1 MAADKFNSLTGYS
14 AGLPPID
21 IVAANG
27 NIVTNHNFPSGNV
40 TSNTVRANFYFYANG
55 EPFSS
60 NAAGANTQIQY
71 NGGVSNNFAA
81 SSALTFDDANLM
93 LSTQNFTVG
102 GNTVLG
108 DAQAVAIQGG
118 VNGYVLQTDGA
129 GGLSWTAQTGGGGG
143 GGTPG
148 GANMQVQFNSAGT
161 FAGDAGF
168 IYDVD
173 TDLLTATHI
182 AGEGGNISNVTYANI
197 TGIGNIS
204 VVDLT
209 GATDTVLYG
218 NGVFADISAGASAN
232 FANFAGNITLA
243 AQPNITSVGT
253 LTTLQVGAG
262 GLSVTGNIGAS
273 NIAVTETSTF
283 TGPVVISTLGNLTM
297 AGNANLQNSPNIQ
310 LPVANLHID
319 GGLNGYVLAT
329 NGSGNLSWTVQ
340 SGGGGGGTPGG
351 ANTQMQFNDSGVF
364 GGDANV
370 VYNKATNV
378 MTMAGTLVANNM
390 TVGSGAY
397 AFRTTKVKTGVTTTV
412 SAVEICATEASTVS
426 AIDYTVVAT
435 DPSNASRQ
443 IEKVSAAVY
452 GTTVSSIQYATIS
465 VGSKLADFAVTYV
478 PGDAFRDAQVV
489 LYATPATT
497 NETTY
502 KIVVE
507 EYAS

>member
-60 NAAGANTQIQY
+60 NAAGANTQIQF
-71 NGGVSNNFAA
+71 NGGVSNNCAA
-81 SSALTFDDANLM
+81 SASLTFDDANLM
-93 LSTQNFTVG
+93 LSTRNFTVG
-102 GNTVLG
+102 GNTALG
-108 DAQAVAIQGG
+108 DVTSVAITGG
-118 VNGYVLQTDGA
+118 TNGYVLQTDGA
-129 GGLSWTAQTGGGGG
+129 GALSWTAQSGGGGG
-143 GGTPG
+143 GGNPG
-148 GANMQVQFNSAGT
+148 GANTQVQFNNAGA
-161 FAGDAGF
+161 FGGDAGF
-168 IYDVD
+168 TYDID
-173 TDLLTATHI
+173 NDLLEAIHVG
-182 AGEGGNISNVTYANI
+182 GEGGNISNVTYANI

-232 FANFAGNITLA
+232 FANFAGNVVGV

-297 AGNANLQNSPNIQ
+297 SGNANLQNSPNIQ

-329 NGSGNLSWTVQ
+329 NGSGDLSWTVQ

-351 ANTQMQFNDSGVF
+351 ANTQMQFNDSGTF

-378 MTMAGTLVANNM
+378 MTMAGTLVANTM

-397 AFRTTKVKTGVTTTV
+397 SFRTTKVKTGVTTTV

-426 AIDYTVVAT
+426 AIDYTIVAT
-435 DPSNASRQ
+435 DPANASRQ
-443 IEKVSAAVY
+443 TVKITSAVY
-452 GTTVSSIQYATIS
+452 GTTVNYTEYATIS
-465 VGSKLADFAVTYV
+465 VGSLLADFAITYV
-478 PGDAFRDAQVV
+478 PGDAFRNAQVV

-497 NETTY
+497 NSTTY
-502 KIVVE
+502 KILLE
-507 EYAS
+507 EYGT

>member
-14 AGLPPID
+14 AGLPPI
-21 IVAANG
+21 
-27 NIVTNHNFPSGNV
+27 NIVDGNANVVTNVNYPAGNV
-40 TSNTVRANFYFYANG
+40 TSNSVYANNFFYANG
-55 EPFSS
+55 ASFSS
-60 NAAGANTQIQY
+60 DPAGSNRQVQYNNSGLFGASAGFTFDQANTQ
-71 NGGVSNNFAA
+71 
-81 SSALTFDDANLM
+81 LTVTNLKTTTTANLGA
-93 LSTQNFTVG
+93 VG
-102 GNTVLG
+102 NIT
-108 DAQAVAIQGG
+108 ITGG
-118 VNGYVLQTDGA
+118 TNGYVLQTDGSGA
-129 GGLSWTAQTGGGGG
+129 LSWTAQSGGGGG
-143 GGTPG
+143 NGVPG
-148 GANMQVQFNSAGT
+148 GANTQVQFNNAGA
-161 FAGDAGF
+161 FGGDAGF
-168 IYDVD
+168 IYDIS
-173 TDLLTATHI
+173 TDKLTAIHI
-182 AGEGGNISNVTYANI
+182 AGEAGNISNVTYANI

-232 FANFAGNITLA
+232 FANFAGNVVGV
-243 AQPNITSVGT
+243 AQPNITSVGI
-253 LTTLQVGAG
+253 LTGLQVGAG

-283 TGPVVISTLGNLTM
+283 TGPVIITTLGNLTM
-297 AGNANLQNSPNIQ
+297 SGNANLQNSPNVQ

-351 ANTQMQFNDSGVF
+351 ANTQMQFNDAGTF

-397 AFRTTKVKTGVTTTV
+397 SFRTSKVKTGVTTAI

-426 AIDYTVVAT
+426 AIDYTIVAT
-435 DPSNASRQ
+435 DPANASRQ
-443 IEKVSAAVY
+443 TVKITSAVY
-452 GTTVSSIQYATIS
+452 GTTVNYVEYATIS
-465 VGSKLADFAVTYV
+465 VGSLLADFAVTYV
-478 PGDAFRDAQVV
+478 PGDGFRAAQIV

-497 NETTY
+497 NSTTY
-502 KIVVE
+502 SILLD

>member
-27 NIVTNHNFPSGNV
+27 NIVTNHNYPAGNV
-40 TSNTVRANFYFYANG
+40 TSNKIYANNYYYANG
-55 EPFSS
+55 AAFSS
-60 NAAGANTQIQY
+60 DPAGANTEIQFNN
-71 NGGVSNNFAA
+71 NGVFGA
-81 SSALTFDDANLM
+81 SANLVFDTAT
-93 LSTQNFTVG
+93 SRIITRNATVLG
-102 GNTVLG
+102 ETLLG
-108 DAQAVAIQGG
+108 DAQTVSIQGG

-143 GGTPG
+143 GNGTPG
-148 GANMQVQFNSAGT
+148 GSNMQVQFNSAGA

-168 IYDVD
+168 IYDTD
-173 TDLLTATHI
+173 TNLLTATSL

-204 VVDLT
+204 AVNLT
-209 GATDTVLYG
+209 GADNTVLYA

-232 FANFAGNITLA
+232 FANFAGNLTVA
-243 AQPNITSVGT
+243 SQPNITSVGT
-253 LTTLQVGAG
+253 LTGLQVGG
-262 GLSVTGNIGAS
+262 GLSVVGNIGGA
-273 NIAVTETSTF
+273 NIAITDTATF
-283 TGPVVISTLGNLTM
+283 TGPVVIDSLGNLTVQ
-297 AGNANLQNSPNIQ
+297 GNANLQTSPNIE

-329 NGSGNLSWTVQ
+329 DGAGGLSWTLN
-340 SGGGGGGTPGG
+340 SGGGGGGSPGG
-351 ANTQMQFNDSGVF
+351 ANTQMQFNDAGVF

-370 VYNKATNV
+370 VYNKSTNT

-397 AFRTTKVKTGVTTTV
+397 SFRTTKVATGVSTTT

-426 AIDYTVVAT
+426 AVDYTIVAT
-435 DPSNASRQ
+435 DAANSSRQ
-443 IEKVSAAVY
+443 TVKITSAVY
-452 GTTVSSIQYATIS
+452 GTTVNYSEYATIS
-465 VGSKLADFAVTYV
+465 VGSLLADFAVTYV
-478 PGDAFRDAQVV
+478 PGDAFRNAQVV

-497 NETTY
+497 NSTTY
-502 KIVVE
+502 KILLE
-507 EYAS
+507 EYSS

>member
-14 AGLPPID
+14 VGLPSID

-27 NIVTNHNFPSGNV
+27 NVVTNHNYPAGNV
-40 TSNTVRANFYFYANG
+40 TSNSIYANNYFYANG
-55 EPFSS
+55 TPFSS
-60 NAAGANTQIQY
+60 DPAGSNTQVQY
-71 NGGVSNNFAA
+71 NDDGDFGA
-81 SSALTFDDANLM
+81 SSNFTFDSALNTLTSFNIVASNSANLGA
-93 LSTQNFTVG
+93 VG
-102 GNTVLG
+102 NVIIT
-108 DAQAVAIQGG
+108 GG
-118 VNGYVLQTDGA
+118 TNGYVLQTDGSGA
-129 GGLSWTAQTGGGGG
+129 LSWTAQTGGGGG
-143 GGTPG
+143 NGVPG
-148 GANMQVQFNSAGT
+148 GANTQVQFNNSGAFG
-161 FAGDAGF
+161 GDAGF
-168 IYDVD
+168 VYNTT
-173 TDLLTATHI
+173 TDLLTVTHLG
-182 AGEGGNISNVTYANI
+182 GEGGNVSNLTYANI

-204 VVDLT
+204 SVDLT

-232 FANFAGNITLA
+232 FANYAGNVTVA

-283 TGPVVISTLGNLTM
+283 TGPVVVSSLGNLTM
-297 AGNANLQNSPNIQ
+297 SGNANLQNSPNVQ

-340 SGGGGGGTPGG
+340 SGGGGGGSPGG
-351 ANTQMQFNDSGVF
+351 ANTQMQFNDAGAF

-370 VYNKATNV
+370 VYNKTTNT
-378 MTMAGTLVANNM
+378 MTMAGSFVANNM

-397 AFRTTKVKTGVTTTV
+397 AFRTTKVATGTTTSV

-426 AIDYTVVAT
+426 GIDYTIVAT
-435 DPSNASRQ
+435 DATGSARQ
-443 IEKVSAAVY
+443 TSKITSAVY
-452 GTTVSSIQYATIS
+452 STTVNYSEYATIS
-465 VGSKLADFAVTYV
+465 VGSLLADFAVTYV
-478 PGDAFRDAQVV
+478 PGDAFRNAQVV

-502 KIVVE
+502 KILLE
-507 EYAS
+507 EYTS

>member
-27 NIVTNHNFPSGNV
+27 NIVTNHNFPTGNV
-40 TSNTVRANFYFYANG
+40 TSNTVFANHYYYGNG
-55 EPFSS
+55 AAFSS
-60 NAAGANTQIQY
+60 DPAGSNTQVQY
-71 NGGVSNNFAA
+71 NKAGVFGA
-81 SSALTFDDANLM
+81 SSQFTFDSVTSTLTAKNLSVTTSANLGAIGNV
-93 LSTQNFTVG
+93 TITG
-102 GNTVLG
+102 GT
-108 DAQAVAIQGG
+108 
-118 VNGYVLQTDGA
+118 NGYVLQTDGA
-129 GGLSWTAQTGGGGG
+129 GDLSWTAQTGGGGG
-143 GGTPG
+143 GGNPG
-148 GANMQVQFNSAGT
+148 GANTQVQFNNAGA
-161 FAGDAGF
+161 FGGDAGF
-168 IYDVD
+168 TYDID
-173 TDLLTATHI
+173 NDLLEAIHVG
-182 AGEGGNISNVTYANI
+182 GEGGNISNVTYANI

-232 FANFAGNITLA
+232 FANFAGNVVGV

-297 AGNANLQNSPNIQ
+297 SGNANLQNSPNIQ

-329 NGSGNLSWTVQ
+329 NGSGDLSWTVQ

-351 ANTQMQFNDSGVF
+351 ANTQMQFNDSGAF

-370 VYNKATNV
+370 VYNTATNT
-378 MTMAGTLVANNM
+378 MTMAGTLVANNV
-390 TVGSGAY
+390 TTGSGAY
-397 AFRTTKVKTGVTTTV
+397 AFRTAKVKTGVTTTT

-426 AIDYTVVAT
+426 AVDYTIVAT
-435 DPSNASRQ
+435 DVSNQSRQ
-443 IEKVSAAVY
+443 TVKITSAIFA
-452 GTTVSSIQYATIS
+452 TTVNYTEYATIS
-465 VGSKLADFAVTYV
+465 VGSLLADFAVTYV
-478 PGDAFRDAQVV
+478 PGDSFRNAQIV

-497 NETTY
+497 NTTNY
-502 KIVVE
+502 KILVD
-507 EYAS
+507 EYSSS

>member
-14 AGLPPID
+14 VGLPPID
-21 IVAANG
+21 TIAANG
-27 NIVTNHNFPSGNV
+27 NIVTNHNYPIGNV
-40 TSNTVRANFYFYANG
+40 TSNSIYANNYFYANG
-55 EPFSS
+55 AAFSS
-60 NAAGANTQIQY
+60 DPAGNNTQVQY
-71 NGGVSNNFAA
+71 NNNGVFGA
-81 SSALTFDDANLM
+81 SSEFTFNSTTTTLTAFNIDASNRANLG
-93 LSTQNFTVG
+93 SVG
-102 GNTVLG
+102 NVVIT
-108 DAQAVAIQGG
+108 GG
-118 VNGYVLQTDGA
+118 TNGYVLQTDGA
-129 GGLSWTAQTGGGGG
+129 GALSWTAQTGGGGG
-143 GGTPG
+143 GGGTPG
-148 GANMQVQFNSAGT
+148 GANTQVQFNNAGA

-168 IYDVD
+168 TYDVD
-173 TDLLTATHI
+173 TDLLEATHI
-182 AGEGGNISNVTYANI
+182 GGEGGNVSNLTYANI
-197 TGIGNIS
+197 TGIGNIA

-351 ANTQMQFNDSGVF
+351 ANTQMQFNDSGAF

>member
-14 AGLPPID
+14 VGLPPID
-21 IVAANG
+21 TIAANG
-27 NIVTNHNFPSGNV
+27 NIVTNHNYPIGNV
-40 TSNTVRANFYFYANG
+40 TSNSIYANNYFYANG
-55 EPFSS
+55 AAFSS
-60 NAAGANTQIQY
+60 DPAGNNTQVQY
-71 NGGVSNNFAA
+71 NNNGVFGA
-81 SSALTFDDANLM
+81 SSEFTFNSTTTTLTAFNIDASNRANLG
-93 LSTQNFTVG
+93 SVG
-102 GNTVLG
+102 NVVIT
-108 DAQAVAIQGG
+108 GG
-118 VNGYVLQTDGA
+118 TNGYVLQTDGA
-129 GGLSWTAQTGGGGG
+129 GALSWTAQTGGGGG
-143 GGTPG
+143 GGGTPG
-148 GANMQVQFNSAGT
+148 GANTQVQFNNAGA

-168 IYDVD
+168 TYDVD
-173 TDLLTATHI
+173 TDLLEATHI
-182 AGEGGNISNVTYANI
+182 GGEGGNVSNLTYANI
-197 TGIGNIS
+197 TGIGNIA

-297 AGNANLQNSPNIQ
+297 AGNANLQNSPNVQ

-351 ANTQMQFNDSGVF
+351 ANTQMQFNDSGAF